1 MKNEAENLH
10 DQPVTHEA
18 LKGPFEHE
26 ICEKLSNFLLD
37 KQEQERLEFANNP
50 DMLFKLNVHF
60 PSVYNVSKKVAP
72 GDEIVHLAALYHDYG
87 RVIQYRKHGDFNDRG
102 VGSDEDHHVVGYK
115 HFLQDIPMIFGDAK
129 DIPSFAINEDMYQG
143 AIYKASKAILLHGLK
158 GKAFD
163 DEFANLDEDTSRVV
177 EIVSQIDDIA
187 NGTQCVEYILR
198 ESQEHAKNASRGGFI
213 PDENQDLRTV
223 TPKVMDLFRESTS
236 FNRNAEC
243 KTYPDYCIFGA
254 FLATRSLKNPA
265 THDITH
271 EMMSVPTTVTEHA
284 SIDGEDVLVSK
295 HFDSAMEA
303 FKYIFYTQMEEKDAE
318 EAYSILSKYYN
329 GETE

>member
-26 ICEKLSNFLLD
+26 ICDRLSSYLLN
-37 KQEQERLEFANNP
+37 KNEQERREFADNP

-60 PSVYNVSKKVAP
+60 PSVYEVVKKLVP
-72 GDEIVHLAALYHDYG
+72 GDEVAALAALYHDYG
-87 RVIQYRKHGDFNDRG
+87 RVIQYRKNGDFNDRG
-102 VGSDEDHHVVGYK
+102 IGSDEDHHVVGYR
-115 HFLQDIPMIFGDAK
+115 HFLQDAPKILSADEN
-129 DIPSFAINEDMYQG
+129 IPSLAIDEDVRSG
-143 AIYKASKAILLHGLK
+143 VIHKASKAILLHGLK
-158 GKAFD
+158 GKAFAE
-163 DEFANLDEDTSRVV
+163 EFAELDEETSRIV
-177 EIVSQIDDIA
+177 EIVSQVDDIA

-213 PDENQDLRTV
+213 PDENQDLKTV

-265 THDITH
+265 THDIAH
-271 EMMSVPTTVTEHA
+271 EMMSIPTTVAEH
-284 SIDGEDVLVSK
+284 SNVDGEDVIVNR
-295 HFDSAMEA
+295 HFENAMEA